1 MALIA
6 FDRLRQEASPELMAA
21 LQGLAT
27 IKLGDHV
34 YWHLDDGGEAFFRS
48 YELIRAAG
56 NDLVGPLIGICL
68 DDPKV
73 FPEDG
78 KQVVGLVV
86 ESLDM
91 LSLRNS
97 PEDYR
102 RPSVGPCDSGL
113 KEEAEIDLD
122 ERPKG
127 LFVTAGSNEYIA
139 HDDWLAEFASASLTG
154 VKPVRYRG
162 KVLPNWNRLRVL
174 KRQEIIDDICFAWI
188 CCALCGQPL
197 VSDFHEVWFAK
208 RQEPVQE
215 TVVNTRGRGH
225 YGESP
230 IIVVSQEA
238 VARFRKK
245 YKLQRA
251 GLRVDRVYSQA
262 TKRYEILSRVP
273 KLLEHI
279 AAEKLAEVQAGGK
292 QPTLTKEQLA
302 GLRALWKGFTGS
314 K

>member
-6 FDRLRQEASPELMAA
+6 YGRLRQEASPELVAA

-34 YWHLDDGGEAFFRS
+34 NWDLGDGGESFFRS

-56 NDLVGPLIGICL
+56 NDLVRPLIGICD

-73 FPEDG
+73 FPEDS

-86 ESLDM
+86 DPLDI
-91 LSLRNS
+91 LSLRN
-97 PEDYR
+97 PLEDFH
-102 RPSVGPCDSGL
+102 RPPQGPCQFSL
-113 KEEAEIDLD
+113 KEDAEIDLE

-127 LFVTAGSNEYIA
+127 LFIAAGSSEYIA
-139 HDDWLAEFASASLTG
+139 HDDWLAEFASAWLVG
-154 VKPVRYRG
+154 VKPLRYRG
-162 KVLPNWNRLRVL
+162 KVVPGWNRLRVV
-174 KRQEIIDDICFAWI
+174 KRQDIIDDICLAWI

-197 VSDFHEVWFAK
+197 VTDFSQMWFAK
-208 RQEPVQE
+208 QQKPVQE
-215 TVVNTRGRGH
+215 TVINTRGRDH
-225 YGESP
+225 YGERP
-230 IIVVSQEA
+230 IIVLSSEA

-251 GLRVDRVYSQA
+251 GFRVSRVYTRA

-273 KLLEHI
+273 KMLEHI
-279 AAEKLAEVQAGGK
+279 AAEKLKELQAGGK
-292 QPTLTKEQLA
+292 QPTMSKEQLA
-302 GLRALWKGFTGS
+302 GLLAVWKAFTGS

>member
-6 FDRLRQEASPELMAA
+6 SSRLRQEASPELVAA
-21 LQGLAT
+21 LQGLAR
-27 IKLGDHV
+27 IELGRKV
-34 YWHLDDGGEAFFRS
+34 YWELDDGGEAFFRS

-56 NDLVGPLIGICL
+56 NDIVGPLINVCL

-73 FPEDG
+73 FPEDS

-91 LSLRNS
+91 LSLRNP
-97 PEDYR
+97 PEDYH
-102 RPSVGPCDSGL
+102 RPPQGPCQFVL
-113 KEEAEIDLD
+113 KEEAEMDLE

-127 LFVTAGSNEYIA
+127 LFITAGSDEYIA
-139 HDDWLAEFASASLTG
+139 HDDWLAEFASSSLTG

-162 KVLPNWNRLRVL
+162 KVLPNWNRLRVR

-188 CCALCGQPL
+188 CCALCGQPD
-197 VSDFHEVWFAK
+197 VDDFNDVWFAK

-215 TVVNTRGRGH
+215 TVVNTRGCGH
-225 YGESP
+225 YGEHP
-230 IIVVSQEA
+230 IIVVSSEA

-245 YKLQRA
+245 YKLQRV
-251 GLRVDRVYSQA
+251 GLRVIRVYTQA
-262 TKRYEILSRVP
+262 TKRYQILSRVP
-273 KLLEHI
+273 KMLEHI

-292 QPTLTKEQLA
+292 QPTMSKEQLA
-302 GLRALWKGFTGS
+302 ALRALWKGFTGS

>member
-6 FDRLRQEASPELMAA
+6 FDRLRQEASPELVAA

-27 IKLGDHV
+27 IKLGDKI

-78 KQVVGLVV
+78 KQVVGLAV

-91 LSLRNS
+91 LSLRNP

-102 RPSVGPCDSGL
+102 RPPVGPCDSGL

-162 KVLPNWNRLRVL
+162 KVLPNWNRLRVR

-197 VSDFHEVWFAK
+197 VTDFHEVWFAK

-230 IIVVSQEA
+230 IMVVSQEA

-262 TKRYEILSRVP
+262 TKRYAILSRVP